1 MFRVDFEY
9 SIGDQVLI
17 IDLDNKPAVVTSLWY
32 GDRGPLYEVAYF
44 CDGDRHKE
52 YLFACEL
59 QLRKNLPRSGF
70 VKE

>member
-44 CDGDRHKE
+44 CDGDRHKA
-52 YLFACEL
+52 YLFD
-59 QLRKNLPRSGF
+59 
-70 VKE
+70 